1 MEGSLPA
8 VAELL
13 PLSGSAILVD
23 KILAETAEG
32 VITAARMLR
41 AHPFFSAEQSG
52 VPSWVGIELMAQT
65 IGLHAGLAARRE
77 NRPPRV
83 GYLLGTRRYA
93 PVVPCFPEGSLLEI
107 HAERLYLDTSGLG
120 AYECSIVSA
129 GEVLVNA
136 TVTVF
141 QTEGETSR

>member
-32 VITAARMLR
+32 VIAAARMLR

-52 VPSWVGIELMAQT
+52 VPSWVGVELMAQT
-65 IGLHAGLAARRE
+65 IGLHAGLAARRD

-93 PVVPCFPEGSLLEI
+93 PSVPYFSAGSLLEI
-107 HAERLYLDTSGLG
+107 HVERLYLDASGLG
-120 AYECSIVSA
+120 AYDCSIVSA

-141 QTEGETSR
+141 QTEGEVSR